1 MEKLESLGIVVIPE
15 ELTQEEYA
23 NFDDTVAATEPVLSE
38 ESILANVR
46 EVEESIEVEDD
57 EEKGENTIEVNHN
70 CLENPTP
77 IQLRSAIET
86 LLNFSLFME
95 SEEVQSCTVKITG
108 LIENKL
114 SKNLKQAS
122 IKCYFA

>member
-1 MEKLESLGIVVIPE
+1 MKSLGIVVIPE
-15 ELTQEEYA
+15 ELTPEKYA
-23 NFDDTVAATEPVLSE
+23 NFDDTVAATERVLSD
-38 ESILANVR
+38 ESILAMVR
-46 EVEESIEVEDD
+46 EDEESIEVEDD
-57 EEKGENTIEVNHN
+57 EEKGENMIEVNDN
-70 CLENPTP
+70 CLEKPTP

-86 LLNFSLFME
+86 LLTFSLFME
-95 SEEVQSCTVKITG
+95 SEEVQSCTAKISE